1 MKKTTKTIVDENGEK
16 SFPLDGDDEG
26 LVIYINPLFDE
37 GDNHGYRE
45 MERKDDSNRG
55 RISQR

>member
-16 SFPLDGDDEG
+16 SFSLDGDDEEF
-26 LVIYINPLFDE
+26 VIYINPLFDE

-45 MERKDDSNRG
+45 MERKDD
-55 RISQR
+55 